1 MKRDKILYKV
11 FFAFL
16 VIFLLNGCDRDEEP
30 LSFTPIDL
38 ENFSNSH
45 RGFNLLGKFD
55 VGWSNNGFPE
65 EECIIVK
72 DLGFN
77 FVRLPLDYLTY
88 TQTGNWDIFLE
99 EEIAEID
106 KAVEY
111 GKKYGIH
118 VCINLHRAP
127 GYSVNKSVNLPPGQ
141 NVSLWT
147 DASAQNAFVNHWEY
161 FSTRY
166 KNVPYEQLSFNLI
179 NEPASVDENSYV
191 KVMKM
196 AIDRIQSINPD
207 RIIFVDGLN
216 YARDILLSM
225 KDRKNIIQAIHVY
238 DPFTL
243 THYKANWVSGS
254 DSWPVPVWPMTDI
267 NHYLYGP
274 VKSDYQSSL
283 ILEGTF
289 PKDME
294 VIVNVRQVS
303 VQSKLEI
310 KLDNS
315 GIFSKTFICSSDQGE
330 DWTQIISTQW
340 CYQNI
345 SNKDYSVILPQSGTK
360 LTFSNTAGDW
370 MTFNKITLRTSTD
383 TLEII
388 PANTTWAIKQSSYK
402 ITTDGRITY
411 MDGNPAVPLGD
422 LVKKLEKAR
431 AENIPVMIQEYGVYN
446 KTPYKVTTSYLKD
459 IITVFNNNNIGF
471 AMWNLIGTMGIINS
485 DRKDCIYES
494 YRGKLIDRQMTNI
507 IQSTGK

>member
-1 MKRDKILYKV
+1 MRIRNLYIILT
-11 FFAFL
+11 A
-16 VIFLLNGCDRDEEP
+16 ILLFCGCDREP
-30 LSFTPIDL
+30 DPLVFKPIDL
-38 ENFSNSH
+38 EQFSKDH
-45 RGFNLLGKFD
+45 KGFNLLGKFD
-55 VGWSNNGFPE
+55 VGWSNNGFTE
-65 EECIIVK
+65 EEFIIVK

-88 TQTGNWDIFLE
+88 TQSGNWDVFLE

-111 GKKYGIH
+111 GQKHGVH

-127 GYSVNKSVNLPPGQ
+127 GYSVNTSVNLPPGQ

-147 DASAQNAFVNHWEY
+147 DASAQNAFVNHWDY
-161 FSTRY
+161 FARRY
-166 KNVPYEQLSFNLI
+166 KDVPFGQLSFNLI
-179 NEPASVDENSYV
+179 NEPASVDEGTYV
-191 KVMKM
+191 KVMKL

-216 YARDILLSM
+216 YARDILLSLN
-225 KDRKNIIQAIHVY
+225 DRKNIIQALHVY

-243 THYKANWVSGS
+243 THYKAGWVSGS

-267 NHYLYGP
+267 NVYLYGP
-274 VKSDYQSSL
+274 VKSEYQSPL
-283 ILEGTF
+283 ILEGSF

-294 VIVNVRQVS
+294 IIVNVRQVS

-315 GIFSKTFICSSDQGE
+315 VVFSKSFVCSSDPGE

-340 CYQNI
+340 GYQNI
-345 SNKDYSVILPQSGTK
+345 SNKDYSVTINQPGTK
-360 LTFSNTAGDW
+360 LTFANTVGDW
-370 MTFNKITLRTSTD
+370 MTFNKITLRTATD

-388 PANTTWAIKQSSYK
+388 PANTSWAIKQSSYK
-402 ITTDGRITY
+402 ITSDGRITY

-422 LVKKLEKAR
+422 LTKKLEKAR
-431 AENIPVMIQEYGVYN
+431 AENIAVMIQEYGVYN
-446 KTPYKVTTSYLKD
+446 KTPYRVTTSYLKD
-459 IITVFNNNNIGF
+459 IITVFNNNNIGY

-485 DRKDCIYES
+485 DRTDCIYEP
-494 YRGKLIDRQMTNI
+494 YRGKSIDRQMTTI
-507 IQSTGK
+507 IQGTGK